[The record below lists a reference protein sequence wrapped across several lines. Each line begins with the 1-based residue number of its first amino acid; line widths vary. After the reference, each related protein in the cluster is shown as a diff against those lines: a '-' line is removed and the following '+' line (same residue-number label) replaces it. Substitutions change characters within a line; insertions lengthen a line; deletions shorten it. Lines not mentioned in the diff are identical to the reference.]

1 MARPLNGEGL
11 RLLKQ
16 FEGCKLTSYK
26 DVGGVWTI
34 GYGHTKT
41 ARPDMT
47 ITQEQADSLLKEEV
61 AVFADAVEKAVKVPL
76 TDNQFAA
83 LVVFTYNVGQGAFRQ
98 STLLRKL
105 NEGDYSAVPPQL
117 MRWNKVQGKEVRGL
131 TNRRAAE
138 VKLWNT

>member
-1 MARPLNGEGL
+1 MTRRLNEAGL
-11 RLLKQ
+11 ELLKTW
-16 FEGCKLTSYK
+16 EGCELESYP
-26 DVGGVWTI
+26 DVGGVWTV

-41 ARPDMT
+41 AHPNMT
-47 ITQEQADSLLKEEV
+47 ITQDEADRLLDEDLS
-61 AVFADAVEKAVKVPL
+61 VFADAVEKAVKVPL
-76 TDNQFAA
+76 SDNQFAA
-83 LVVFTYNVGQGAFRQ
+83 LVVFAYNVGQGAFRK

-138 VKLWNT
+138 VKLWST